1 MSDIDAEV
9 IQAVEEAIGQPQENE
24 RVKYL
29 ENGVGPNVRVAI
41 APNGYIWFSIGVD
54 LISTQGYCD
63 VLVARA
69 IADMFNNAA
78 DERDRIEQEIQAQA
92 LLEKATNV
100 IDMSKFR
107 DEAVG
112 QHVAAEHDQ
121 AVEDAAVAEARRY
134 N

>member
-1 MSDIDAEV
+1 MTDVDNEV
-9 IQAVEEAIGQPQENE
+9 VQAVEEVSGQPQENE

-29 ENGVGPNVRVAI
+29 ENGIGPNVRVAI

-63 VLVARA
+63 TSVARA
-69 IADMFNNAA
+69 IAEMFTNAA
-78 DERDRIEQEIQAQA
+78 DERDRLETEIQARA

-100 IDMSKFR
+100 VDLAGFR
-107 DEAVG
+107 DRVVEAEV
-112 QHVAAEHDQ
+112 VEDHDR
-121 AVEDAAVAEARRY
+121 AVEDAVISEVRGY